1 MGNDTSNIRAHRGAT
16 RALAVLFWIGVW
28 QVASMAVG
36 SEFILAGPLDA
47 ARALVRLVPSP
58 AFWEH
63 IGFSSLRIIG
73 GTVASYIL
81 ALVLAALAWRSAV
94 ARILI
99 SPALTAIKSTPVA
112 CVVVVLLIW
121 FGSMNV
127 SAIAVF
133 LMALPGVYF
142 SVLKGLDE
150 LDPKLAELFDVH
162 RARPAVRLCALIWP
176 GVLPYLVAASET
188 VLSMSWKAG
197 VAAELIGVPDGSI
210 GERIYQAKLLL
221 ETADLFAWTI
231 VVVAIAWVFERA
243 ALALMRASWPASGRW
258 AAQRTATESMA
269 PAVPTALHASGLV
282 VGYRDRAAC
291 AAVDFDLAGGDSLCL
306 MGPSGAGKTT
316 ILRTVCGLTPALG
329 GTLTVP
335 DGARRAVVF
344 QEARLVDDLT
354 AVENVSLFAAADADV
369 HGLLSELLPEDAREI
384 PVRELSGGQRRRVEL
399 ARAFAAPAD
408 IVLLDEPFSGLD
420 RATHDDALAFIA
432 RHRGE
437 RILIVSTHDE
447 GDAAALAA
455 PILRIG

>member
-28 QVASMAVG
+28 QVASMAVD

-47 ARALVRLVPSP
+47 AWALVRLVPSP

-150 LDPKLAELFDVH
+150 LDSKLVELFDVN

-258 AAQRTATESMA
+258 AARRTATESTA
-269 PAVPTALHASGLV
+269 SAVPPALHASSLV
-282 VGYRDRAAC
+282 VGYRDHAAC
-291 AAVDFDLAGGDSLCL
+291 AAVDFDLAGGDCLCL

-316 ILRTVCGLTPALG
+316 VLRTVCGLTPALG

-354 AVENVSLFAAADADV
+354 AAENVSLFAAADADA
-369 HGLLSELLPEDAREI
+369 HGLLSELLPEDAREV

-447 GDAAALAA
+447 RDAAALAA